1 MEHCFENLNHK
12 NKTFL
17 QSFFYVVAID
27 VGYTQDTLSR
37 LYKQYLYSIPHTN
50 VLHAAAAAKLSSFIT
65 ICMIFKEYTGYKAF
79 FSEKP
84 L

>member
-17 QSFFYVVAID
+17 QSFIYVVAID

-50 VLHAAAAAKLSSFIT
+50 VLHAAAKLSSFIT
-65 ICMIFKEYTGYKAF
+65 ICMIFKEYKVYKAF
-79 FSEKP
+79 FSETP